1 MTTISTQGYEVRQ
14 GSRWLRSAIELLS
27 SMRFAI
33 ALLTVI
39 CIASV
44 IGTVITQH
52 QPFNNYVNQFGP
64 FWARVFETLNLYSVY
79 SAWWFLLIL
88 AFLVISTSLCIAR
101 HTPKILADLKSYK
114 ENIHVRALQAFG
126 YKAEAVL
133 PQEPV
138 QAARSLGEK
147 LAGKGWKVKLQ
158 QRQGDRG
165 GWMVAAKKGG
175 ANKIG
180 YLAAHSAIVL
190 ICLGGLL
197 DGDLMVR
204 MQTWFNGK
212 QPFNGAGM
220 IADVPPQHRL
230 STSNPTFRGNLFV
243 PEGSTV
249 DTAILLQK
257 DGVLIQELPFALE
270 LKKFIVEY
278 YPTGMPRVFAS
289 EVVIHDRETG
299 EAIPQRI
306 EVNHPASYK
315 GIEIY
320 QSSFEDGGSPVKLKA
335 VGMGSEVA
343 PFSVDT
349 AVGRAVEIT
358 NGEDKRTLEVTD
370 LRTIN
375 VENFG
380 NMSSGPVDVRSV
392 DLRQTLQDNLGS
404 AQNRKDHELRNVGPS
419 VIYKLRD
426 SAGQA
431 REFSNYMLPVM
442 TGEGGPPEFL
452 FGVRNDTAEN
462 FRYLRIPADDNNSLE
477 EFQRLRH
484 ALNDPALRAEAVRRY
499 VAQSTGVQ
507 NQQVQEQLAL
517 SASRVM
523 DLFAG
528 DPANLDAARRD
539 SNSEAARS
547 FGLQAIARF
556 IEQTIPAEDQQ
567 RFGDV
572 LLRMLNGSMVELLQ
586 LSRER
591 AKLPALDM
599 NEQKHRAWLAQAVVA
614 LSDAPLYP
622 EPVLFQLENFTQV
635 QASVFQVT
643 RAPGKWVV
651 YLGCLFLILGV
662 FAMLYITE
670 RRVWVWVRPAAQD
683 GQEAASGATMALS
696 SNRRNLDSDK
706 EFDTL
711 KQYLL
716 GEHQS

>member
-257 DGVLIQELPFALE
+257 DGMLIQELPFALE

-315 GIEIY
+315 GIQIY

>member
-133 PQEPV
+133 PQEPA

-158 QRQGDRG
+158 QRQGDQA

-212 QPFNGAGM
+212 QPFSGAGM
-220 IADVPPQHRL
+220 VADVPEQHRL
-230 STSNPTFRGNLFV
+230 SVRNPTFRGNLFV
-243 PEGSTV
+243 PEGSTA
-249 DTAILLQK
+249 DAAILLQK
-257 DGVLIQELPFALE
+257 DGVLIQELPFGLE

-315 GIEIY
+315 GIQIY

>member
-52 QPFNNYVNQFGP
+52 QPFNNYINQFGP
-64 FWARVFETLNLYSVY
+64 FWARVFEQLNLYSVY

-126 YKAEAVL
+126 YKAEATL
-133 PQEPV
+133 PQEPA

-147 LAGKGWKVKLQ
+147 LAGKGWKVRLQ
-158 QRQGDRG
+158 QRQGAQG

-289 EVVIHDRETG
+289 EVVIIDKETG
-299 EAIPQRI
+299 KREDARI
-306 EVNHPASYK
+306 EVNKPASFK

-320 QSSFEDGGSPVKLKA
+320 QSSFEDGGSEITLQAIGMGNATQPFEVKGA
-335 VGMGSEVA
+335 VGTSQTMTSG
-343 PFSVDT
+343 
-349 AVGRAVEIT
+349 
-358 NGEDKRTLEVTD
+358 NDKRTLEITN

-380 NMSSGPVDVRSV
+380 EDGKGDQGVDVRKV
-392 DLRQTLQDNLGS
+392 DLQQALQANLGS
-404 AQNRKDHELRNVGPS
+404 AQNKKEHQLRNVGPS
-419 VIYKLRD
+419 VTYKLRD
-426 SAGQA
+426 SSGQA
-431 REFSNYMLPVM
+431 REFNNYMLPINS
-442 TGEGGPPEFL
+442 GEGVPEFM
-452 FGVRNDTAEN
+452 FGVRSDTAEP
-462 FRYLRIPADDNNSLE
+462 FRYLRVPADEKGELN
-477 EFQRLRH
+477 EFLRLRD
-484 ALNDPALRAEAVRRY
+484 ALQDPAMRAEAVKRY
-499 VAQSTGVQ
+499 VAVNAASEGAEMT
-507 NQQVQEQLAL
+507 EQLAA
-517 SASRVM
+517 SAERVLT
-523 DLFAG
+523 LFAG
-528 DPANLDAARRD
+528 NPDLLPQARLDP
-539 SNSEAARS
+539 NSEAARS
-547 FGLQAIARF
+547 FGLQAIAAF
-556 IEQTIPAEDQQ
+556 IEKNIPPDQQ
-567 RFGDV
+567 TRFGDV
-572 LLRMLNGSMVELLQ
+572 LLRILNGTLIELLQ
-586 LSRER
+586 LEREK
-591 AKLPALDM
+591 AGLPALDLAQEK
-599 NEQKHRAWLAQAVVA
+599 NRAFMAQAVVA

-622 EPVLFQLENFTQV
+622 EPLLFQMKEFKQV

-643 RAPGKWVV
+643 RSPGKWVV

-662 FAMLYITE
+662 FAMLYIRE
-670 RRVWVWVRPAAQD
+670 RRVWVWITPSGEQ
-683 GQEAASGATMALS
+683 GQASSATMALS
-696 SNRRNLDSDK
+696 SNRRNIDSDK
-706 EFDTL
+706 EFAVLQD
-711 KQYLL
+711 KLL
-716 GEHQS
+716 GVR

>member
-133 PQEPV
+133 PQEPA

-315 GIEIY
+315 GIQIY

>member
-315 GIEIY
+315 GIQIY

>member
-133 PQEPV
+133 PQEPA

-158 QRQGDRG
+158 QRQGDQA

-315 GIEIY
+315 GIQIY

-670 RRVWVWVRPAAQD
+670 RRVWVWVRPVAQD

>member
-315 GIEIY
+315 GIQIY

-662 FAMLYITE
+662 FAMLYVRE
-670 RRVWVWVRPAAQD
+670 RRLWVWLAPEGAD
-683 GQEAASGATMALS
+683 GSRATMALS
-696 SNRRNLDSDK
+696 SNRKLMDTDR
-706 EFDTL
+706 EFDHL
-711 KQYLL
+711 RQKLL
-716 GEHQS
+716 HEQPEGAKA

>member
-315 GIEIY
+315 GIQIY

-462 FRYLRIPADDNNSLE
+462 FRYLRIPADERNSLE

>member
-101 HTPKILADLKSYK
+101 HTPKILAALKRYK

-315 GIEIY
+315 GIQIY

>member
-133 PQEPV
+133 PQEPA

-212 QPFNGAGM
+212 QPFSGAGM
-220 IADVPPQHRL
+220 VADVPEQHRL
-230 STSNPTFRGNLFV
+230 SVRNPTFRGNLFV
-243 PEGSTV
+243 PEGSTA
-249 DTAILLQK
+249 DAAILLQK
-257 DGVLIQELPFALE
+257 DGVLIQELPFGLE

-289 EVVIHDRETG
+289 EVVIHDKETG

-315 GIEIY
+315 GIQIY

-335 VGMGSEVA
+335 VAMGGQVA

-358 NGEDKRTLEVTD
+358 NGQDKRTLEVTD

-375 VENFG
+375 VENFS
-380 NMSSGPVDVRSV
+380 NLNSGAVDVRGV
-392 DLRQTLQDNLGS
+392 DLQQKLHDNLGS
-404 AQNRKDHELRNVGPS
+404 AQNRKAHELRNVGPS
-419 VIYKLRD
+419 VVYKLRD

-431 REFSNYMLPVM
+431 REFVNYMLPVAA
-442 TGEGGPPEFL
+442 GDGSPAEFL
-452 FGVRNDTAEN
+452 FGVRNDTDEN
-462 FRYLRIPADDNNSLE
+462 FRYLRIPADDNGSLD
-477 EFQRLRH
+477 EFQRLRL

-499 VAQSTGVQ
+499 VTQATGVA

-517 SASRVM
+517 SAGRVL

-547 FGLQAIARF
+547 FGLQAVARF
-556 IEQTIPAEDQQ
+556 IEQTIPPQDQQ

-591 AKLPALDM
+591 SKLPALDM
-599 NEQKHRAWLAQAVVA
+599 DEERHRAWLAQAVVA

-622 EPVLFQLENFTQV
+622 EPVLFQLETFTQV

-706 EFDTL
+706 EFDAL

-716 GEHQS
+716 GERPS

>member
-315 GIEIY
+315 GIQIY

-706 EFDTL
+706 EFDAL